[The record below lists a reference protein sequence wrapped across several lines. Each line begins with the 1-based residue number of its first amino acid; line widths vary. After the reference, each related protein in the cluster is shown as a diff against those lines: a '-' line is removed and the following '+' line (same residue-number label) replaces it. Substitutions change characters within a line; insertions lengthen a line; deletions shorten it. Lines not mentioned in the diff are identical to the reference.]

1 MFSISRVVVREN
13 ILIGTYISRQ
23 KTLEIQFT
31 LTRQCYKLCNKCEM
45 SYFPYQSPN
54 SKLNTVK
61 NIKHVYLKNIKAH
74 CHYAPSVCQS
84 SLRQLRLDFFLLI
97 IALNHAVHI
106 TLFITKAF
114 HLIRDIQLICFC
126 SFFLHNYISSRR
138 V

>member
-23 KTLEIQFT
+23 KTLAIQFT

-84 SLRQLRLDFFLLI
+84 SLRQLRLDFFFAHYRSKSCSAYNIVYNKGVSFIKGHTTNLFLLI
-97 IALNHAVHI
+97 
-106 TLFITKAF
+106 
-114 HLIRDIQLICFC
+114 
-126 SFFLHNYISSRR
+126 FLHTYISSRR